1 VDARTAIKSP
11 DTTAVGVSGLDV
23 PPERRWI
30 RISPLNKRRWDNFKA
45 NRRGYWSLWIFLAL
59 FIISLFAEFIANDKP
74 IFIHVNGRTF
84 FPAVMTY
91 PDTAFAKDQDPNLF
105 GTAADYRDDYLMG
118 LIQKEGGTV
127 VWPPI
132 RFAYNTQVS
141 KPPSPFPSKPTWM
154 LTQKDCD
161 FAAKNG
167 FAKCGNLEYNWLGT
181 DDGGRDVLARLI
193 YGFRISVLF
202 GLCLTIVSSVI
213 GVAAGAVQGYF
224 GGWTDLLFQRFIEIW
239 TAIPSLYLLLIISSV
254 LVPGFFVL
262 LGILLLFS
270 WVSLVGLVRAEF
282 LRGRNFEYIQAARA
296 LGVSNGTIIFRH
308 LLPNAMVA
316 TMTFLP
322 FILSSSVMTLT
333 ALDFLGFGLPPGS
346 PSLGELLSQGKA
358 NVQAPWL
365 GLTGFFSIAIML
377 SLLIF
382 IGEAVRDAFDPRK
395 TFR

>member
-1 VDARTAIKSP
+1 MDARVGPLPETETTSP
-11 DTTAVGVSGLDV
+11 TGIPI
-23 PPERRWI
+23 PPTPLISLSPIGRRRWQ
-30 RISPLNKRRWDNFKA
+30 NFKA
-45 NRRGYWSLWIFLAL
+45 NRRGYWSFWIFTIL
-59 FIISLFAEFIANDKP
+59 FIVSLFAEFIANDKP
-74 IFIHVNGRTF
+74 FMIRVDGKFF

-91 PDTAFAKDQDPNLF
+91 SETAYGGEFE
-105 GTAADYRDDYLMG
+105 TAADYRDPYLQK
-118 LIQKEGGTV
+118 LIAEKGGTIW
-127 VWPPI
+127 WPPI
-132 RFAYNTQVS
+132 RYSYSTHNLDLPTPA
-141 KPPSPFPSKPTWM
+141 PSKPTWM
-154 LTQKDCD
+154 LTEEQCKPVVERKGLTGCRD
-161 FAAKNG
+161 
-167 FAKCGNLEYNWLGT
+167 LEFNWLGT
-181 DDGGRDVLARLI
+181 DDQGRDVVARLI

-202 GLCLTIVSSVI
+202 GLILTIISSVI

-224 GGWTDLLFQRFIEIW
+224 GGWTDLLFQRVIEIW
-239 TAIPSLYLLLIISSV
+239 TSVPSLYLLLIISSV
-254 LVPGFFVL
+254 LAPGFFVL

-296 LGVSNGTIIFRH
+296 LGVSNAVIMFRH

-316 TMTFLP
+316 TLTFLP

-346 PSLGELLSQGKA
+346 PSLGEMLAQGKA

-382 IGEAVRDAFDPRK
+382 IGEAVRDAFDARK
-395 TFR
+395 TFA